1 MPITLIR
8 YLAYGSNL
16 HPYRLMQRVP
26 SARPLGVVEMPNKRI
41 AFHKRSIDKSGKCL
55 FYEAGGSK
63 NVMYGVA
70 YEFDVTEKANLGRLE
85 GLGQGYNEQFVS
97 FLLNGATCNA
107 FVYVAA
113 TTHIDSALV
122 PYDWYKEMVL
132 LGARYH
138 RLPPAY
144 IASIDAIAS
153 MPDPDLKRVAD
164 NAPILGNMWQMNIAQ
179 GC

>member
-16 HPYRLMQRVP
+16 HPYRLIQRVP

-55 FYEAGGSK
+55 FYEASGPE

-70 YEFDVTEKANLGRLE
+70 YEFDAAEKTHLDQLE
-85 GLGQGYNEQFVS
+85 GLGQGYNEQLLS
-97 FLLNGATCNA
+97 FPLRGATCEA
-107 FVYVAA
+107 FVYLAA
-113 TTHIDSALV
+113 STHIDPTRV

-153 MPDPDLKRVAD
+153 MPDPDSKRVAD
-164 NAPILGNMWQMNIAQ
+164 NAPILENMWRMNIAQ